1 MEEAAPDEFYAIYP
15 PDPPAPSPT
24 ITKSSESINLHPTSN
39 NNLYWTQ
46 ALLRELRDFVLP
58 ERLSI
63 LKNSAQEPCDHP
75 PDLLVLTR
83 VCQWSYGKELH
94 YDSEI
99 VSATALAAPQAFP
112 QAPAETFG
120 EP

>member
-1 MEEAAPDEFYAIYP
+1 MCSMQFTPLPLPRLPPQQSLNPVKVSIYTPLAIIIYTGLKP
-15 PDPPAPSPT
+15 CSASF
-24 ITKSSESINLHPTSN
+24 
-39 NNLYWTQ
+39 
-46 ALLRELRDFVLP
+46 RDFV
-58 ERLSI
+58 LSI

-83 VCQWSYGKELH
+83 VCEVRQWSYGKELH